1 MMEIVP
7 PSYESATT
15 RDALSIIA
23 PYIPSSDLCAATLVC
38 SKWHTAFMPFLWG
51 NPASHFGTEN
61 DEVYGNCHS
70 NYLVDII
77 SILMRS
83 RNDSRSDEV

>member
-1 MMEIVP
+1 
-7 PSYESATT
+7 
-15 RDALSIIA
+15 
-23 PYIPSSDLCAATLVC
+23 
-38 SKWHTAFMPFLWG
+38 MPFLWG

-70 NYLVDII
+70 KDVI

-83 RNDSRSDEV
+83 RNDSRSDEVQTDPQVCPS